1 MKSLHVIILLVS
13 LLFPVTM
20 SARVETVYSPNR
32 DISVNF
38 DVKNGVPV
46 YDVVYK
52 GKQVI
57 RESRLGLE
65 LASVKGNGQF
75 NNFDNKQVVNQNSM
89 CDGFVM
95 ITARYQ
101 RFDETWQPVW
111 GEESS
116 IRNNYN
122 EMQVTL
128 DQPELGRYITIRFRV
143 YDDGLGFRYEFPQQ
157 DNLTYFVIKE
167 EHTQFAMPG
176 DLTAWWIAGDYDT
189 QEYEYTCSRLSEIR
203 SLFGSKITPNASQ
216 MQFSNTGVQ
225 TALQLRTDDG
235 IFLNLH
241 EAALVDYPC
250 MHLNLDD
257 KNMVFESWLTPDA
270 QGNKGYMQTPCH
282 TPWRTIMIV
291 DDARDILAS
300 RLILNLNEPCKIDD
314 TSWIKPVKY
323 MGVWWEL
330 ITGKNTWNYTD
341 QLPSVKLGQT
351 DYSKLQPNGRHGATN
366 ENVKRYIDFAAD
378 NGFDQLLIEGWN
390 EGWEDWFG
398 NSKDYVFDFVTPY
411 PDFDIAMLNR
421 YAQSRGLRLMM
432 HHETSS
438 SVRNYERH
446 LEAAYDLMDNYG
458 YNSVK
463 TGYVG
468 NIIPRGEHHYGQWMV
483 NHYQYCVEQAAKHH
497 IMVNAHEAVRP
508 TGLCRTWPNLIGNE
522 SALGTEYQAFAGTK
536 PGHTAILPFTRLQG
550 GPMDYTPGIVEM
562 DLAKFSPEK
571 QTHVLSTICGQLA
584 LYVTLYSPLQMAA
597 DLPENYARYMDAFQF
612 IKDVPVDWQRSVYLE
627 AAPMEY
633 VTIARK
639 DKNSDSWF
647 MGGVTDDKPHDSVIA
662 LDFLDKGRKYEATIY
677 ADGKGAHYR
686 DNPQSYVISKKTVT
700 SKSTLKL
707 HSAPGGGFAVTLR
720 PK

>member
-1 MKSLHVIILLVS
+1 MGWMGWMGWAFSFLFWDWGGGFSFFSILAS
-13 LLFPVTM
+13 LLKVISNLDCNIM
-20 SARVETVYSPNR
+20 LRMRYLWYSAVLAAVLLPAELSAGVETVYSPSRN
-32 DISVNF
+32 IAVNF
-38 DVKNGVPV
+38 EVQEGVPIYNV
-46 YDVVYK
+46 AFN
-52 GKQVI
+52 GQEVI
-57 RESRLGLE
+57 KDSRLGLE
-65 LASVKGNGQF
+65 LASVKGNGEF
-75 NNFDNKQVVNQNSM
+75 NNFDNRQVNNQNSM
-89 CDGFVM
+89 CDGFSLQTVN
-95 ITARYQ
+95 RSS
-101 RFDETWQPVW
+101 FDETWQPVW

-116 IRNNYN
+116 IRNHYN
-122 EMQVTL
+122 EMAVTL
-128 DQPELGRYITIRFRV
+128 SQEDLDRYIIVRFRV
-143 YDDGLGFRYEFPQQ
+143 YDDGVGFRYEFPQQ
-157 DNLTYFVIKE
+157 PNLTYFVIKE
-167 EHTQFAMPG
+167 EHSQFAMPG

-189 QEYEYTCSRLSEIR
+189 QEYEYTRSRLSEIR

-216 MQFSNTGVQ
+216 EQFSETGVQ
-225 TALQLRTDDG
+225 TSLQLKTDDG
-235 IFLNLH
+235 IYINLH

-257 KNMVFESWLTPDA
+257 KNMVFESWLTPDV

-291 DDARDILAS
+291 DDARKVLAS

-341 QLPSVKLGQT
+341 QLPSVKLGET
-351 DYSKLQPNGRHGATN
+351 DYRHLQPNGRHGACN
-366 ENVKRYIDFAAD
+366 ENVKRYIDFAAA

-398 NSKDYVFDFVTPY
+398 NSKDYVFDYVTPY
-411 PDFDIAMLNR
+411 PDFDITMLNN
-421 YAQSRGLRLMM
+421 YAQGKGIRLMM

-446 LEAAYDLMDNYG
+446 LERAYSLMNRYG

-463 TGYVG
+463 SGYVG

-483 NHYQYCVEQAAKHH
+483 NHYQYCVELAARHR

-522 SALGTEYQAFAGTK
+522 SALGTEYQAFAGTQ

-550 GPMDYTPGIVEM
+550 GPMDYTPGIFEM

-571 QTHVLSTICGQLA
+571 STHVLSTICGQLG

-597 DLPENYARYMDAFQF
+597 DLPENYARFMDAFQF
-612 IKDVPVDWQRSVYLE
+612 IKDVPVDW
-627 AAPMEY
+627 
-633 VTIARK
+633 
-639 DKNSDSWF
+639 
-647 MGGVTDDKPHDSVIA
+647 
-662 LDFLDKGRKYEATIY
+662 
-677 ADGKGAHYR
+677 
-686 DNPQSYVISKKTVT
+686 
-700 SKSTLKL
+700 
-707 HSAPGGGFAVTLR
+707 
-720 PK
+720 